1 MLSAQRFIIL
11 VAFYNL
17 GNVVDI
23 MSRGVRIPLKSMKLF
38 VLRNLS
44 YELLQIRPRF
54 ILLMAATLILSL
66 LLSFPPNFKQFLFF
80 FSFFLHMLL
89 HISDF
94 RFDKI
99 QLLVKLHVFLAFLFL
114 QPPLLC

>member
-1 MLSAQRFIIL
+1 MLSTQGFIIL
-11 VAFYNL
+11 IAFYDL

-23 MSRGVRIPLKSMKLF
+23 MSRGVGIPLKSMKLF

-44 YELLQIRPRF
+44 YKLLQIRPRF
-54 ILLMAATLILSL
+54 ILLSATLILSL

-89 HISDF
+89 HISNF